1 MKLVDRI
8 LKIDVIR
15 NISLLVT
22 GTVLAQLFP
31 MLLEPF
37 LKRIYLPEDF
47 GKLSLFLKSFNT
59 LVILSTCCYEMGII
73 INKDEEDTKIL
84 INGNILLNM
93 IFLFLIESLIIILLY
108 FKIIPK
114 DYYFFILLPFSVC
127 FYSIGLSFNNYMI
140 RKEKYKKV
148 SLNKFIRRMS
158 EAFFQINTK
167 LFFNMSIGL
176 IIGNIFGNFCYFIYN
191 FKVSKFKINIDFHE
205 IKRIWKKYIEFPK
218 YNLFPQLFNTLS
230 SSVFDFFVLLKFS
243 ISEVGYLELTQKVLL
258 LPSALLSD
266 SIGRVILQS
275 TSKKINN
282 KESIKKEILYTFI
295 ILLLMGITFF
305 IIVYFYGVYLF
316 ALVFG
321 SNWLKSGI
329 YAKWMIFYIC
339 ISFIASP
346 LSSILLSL
354 KKFKINSFWQICK
367 TLLILLIG
375 IFSFKD
381 MKDLII
387 IYTLINSVFYI
398 IYMIIIFYELY
409 KYENNIVVRSYNVK
423 KK

>member
-1 MKLVDRI
+1 MKVINRI
-8 LKIDVIR
+8 LKIDIIR

-22 GTVLAQLFP
+22 GTILAQLFP
-31 MLLEPF
+31 ILLEPF
-37 LKRIYLPEDF
+37 LKRMYLPENF
-47 GKLSLFLKSFNT
+47 GKLSLFLKSFNI

-73 INKDEEDTKIL
+73 INNDEEDTKLL
-84 INGNILLNM
+84 INGNILLN
-93 IFLFLIESLIIILLY
+93 IVFLVLEESLIIILLY
-108 FKIIPK
+108 FEIIPK
-114 DYYFFILLPFSVC
+114 EYYFFMLLPFSVC

-158 EAFFQINTK
+158 EAFFQINIK
-167 LFFNMSIGL
+167 LFFNINIGL
-176 IIGNIFGNFCYFIYN
+176 IIGNIFGNLCYLIYN
-191 FKVSKFKINIDFHE
+191 FKVSDFQININFFKI
-205 IKRIWKKYIEFPK
+205 KAIWKKYIEFPK
-218 YNLFPQLFNTLS
+218 YNLFPQLFNTIS
-230 SSVFDFFVLLKFS
+230 FSAFDFFILLKFS

-258 LPSALLSD
+258 LPSALLSE
-266 SIGRVILQS
+266 SIGRVILQL

-282 KESIKKEILYTFI
+282 KESIKKEVLITFVILFLIGI
-295 ILLLMGITFF
+295 IFF
-305 IIVYFYGVYLF
+305 IIIYFWGICLF
-316 ALVFG
+316 TLVFG
-321 SNWLKSGI
+321 NNWLKSGI

-339 ISFIASP
+339 LSFIAGP

-367 TLLILLIG
+367 TFLILLIG
-375 IFSFKD
+375 IFSFKA

-398 IYMIIIFYELY
+398 IYIVIIFYELY
-409 KYENNIVVRSYNVK
+409 KYENNVVVRSYNVK

>member
-1 MKLVDRI
+1 MKLINRI
-8 LKIDVIR
+8 LKIDIIK

-31 MLLEPF
+31 ILLEPF
-37 LKRIYLPEDF
+37 LKRIYSPEDF

-73 INKDEEDTKIL
+73 INRDEEDTRIL

-93 IFLFLIESLIIILLY
+93 IFLFLIEILIIILLY
-108 FKIIPK
+108 LQIIPK
-114 DYYFFILLPFSVC
+114 DYYFFILLPFSAC

-148 SLNKFIRRMS
+148 SLNKFIRKIG
-158 EAFFQINTK
+158 EIFFQINTK
-167 LFFNMSIGL
+167 LFFNVNIGL
-176 IIGNIFGNFCYFIYN
+176 IMGNIFGNFCYLIYN
-191 FKVSKFKINIDFHE
+191 FKVSEFKININFFE
-205 IKRIWKKYIEFPK
+205 VKRIWKKYIEFPK
-218 YNLFPQLFNTLS
+218 YNLFPHLFNTLS
-230 SSVFDFFVLLKFS
+230 SGAFDFFILLKFS

-258 LPSALLSD
+258 LPSALLSE

-295 ILLLMGITFF
+295 ILLLMGIIFF
-305 IIVYFYGVYLF
+305 IIIYFYGIYLF

-321 SNWLKSGI
+321 NNWLKSGI

-339 ISFIASP
+339 ISFIAGP

-367 TLLILLIG
+367 TLSILFLG
-375 IFSFKD
+375 IIQFESIKNFIF
-381 MKDLII
+381 M
-387 IYTLINSVFYI
+387 YTVINSVFYI
-398 IYMIIIFYELY
+398 SYIIIIFYELY
-409 KYENNIVVRSYNVK
+409 RYENINLFNK
-423 KK
+423 